1 MRLLANNFTVIR
13 IENNDE
19 KRTLMLNSVE
29 QFVLYNNET
38 LIIPLNWWNNKTKI
52 MRTGLGK

>member
-19 KRTLMLNSVE
+19 KRTLMFNSVE

-38 LIIPLNWWNNKTKI
+38 LVIPLN
-52 MRTGLGK
+52 

>member
-38 LIIPLNWWNNKTKI
+38 LIIPLN
-52 MRTGLGK
+52 